1 MKDPILSLLQRCFAL
16 CDHISTDPD
25 VSPEIMDAANDLLP
39 DILDAIQ
46 RIPSFDEDGESE
58 DDGDSAL

>member
-1 MKDPILSLLQRCFAL
+1 MKDPMLNLLQRCFAL

-25 VSPEIMDAANDLLP
+25 VSPEIMDAAKDLLP

-46 RIPSFDEDGESE
+46 KIPSFDEVGEPG

>member
-1 MKDPILSLLQRCFAL
+1 MKDPMLNLLQRCFAL

-46 RIPSFDEDGESE
+46 KIPSFDEDGESE
-58 DDGDSAL
+58 DDSDSAL